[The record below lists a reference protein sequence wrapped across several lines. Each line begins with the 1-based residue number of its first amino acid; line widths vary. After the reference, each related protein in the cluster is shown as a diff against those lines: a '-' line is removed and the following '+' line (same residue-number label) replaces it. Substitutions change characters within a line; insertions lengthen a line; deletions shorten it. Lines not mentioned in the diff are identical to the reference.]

1 MNIITKRSSAKNLS
15 VKRIDVRG
23 LTLIELMVSMV
34 IGLLLAILAS
44 SAYLYSKQAYNS
56 VSETSQLEE
65 NGRMALDLLT
75 RYVQSAGYAAIHK
88 DATLPPRALDRKM
101 TGCEFGM
108 VDAQQATAANMA
120 CNASAPTGTTR
131 TESISIVNETD
142 PYDMTNGSGAVVGK
156 YQGFNCVGNGATVI
170 PADTVKKIPERY
182 VVRSHFFVSNSVA
195 ATPFGTTTMGQ
206 LSCVAETTVPG
217 AAQTYDLAQPII
229 PGVIQLAAT
238 YLTPSTLELD
248 SAQRASRASAVELAN
263 TWNTVTAVE
272 ICVLTKSIQTSGNDT
287 GLGTQDCYG
296 TPIAAAPGQTFRRF
310 AATIKVRN
318 RIGGA

>member
-15 VKRIDVRG
+15 VRRNNVRG

-44 SAYLYSKQAYNS
+44 SAYLYTKQAYNS

-88 DATLPPRALDRKM
+88 DAKFPARALDRKV

-120 CNASAPTGTTR
+120 CNTSAPSNVTR

-142 PYDMTNGSGAVVGK
+142 RYNMTNGSGAVVGK
-156 YQGFNCVGNGATVI
+156 YQGFNCIGNAATVI
-170 PADTVKKIPERY
+170 PADVSKEIPERY

-206 LSCVAETTVPG
+206 LSCVAETTLPG
-217 AAQTYDLAQPII
+217 AAQSYESAQPLI
-229 PGVIQLAAT
+229 PGVIQLVAT
-238 YLTPSTLELD
+238 YLTPSTLESD
-248 SAQRASRASAVELAN
+248 SAQKASTASALELAN

-287 GLGTQDCYG
+287 GLATRDCYG
-296 TPIAAAPGQTFRRF
+296 DTITAATSQTFRRF
-310 AATIKVRN
+310 SATIKVRN